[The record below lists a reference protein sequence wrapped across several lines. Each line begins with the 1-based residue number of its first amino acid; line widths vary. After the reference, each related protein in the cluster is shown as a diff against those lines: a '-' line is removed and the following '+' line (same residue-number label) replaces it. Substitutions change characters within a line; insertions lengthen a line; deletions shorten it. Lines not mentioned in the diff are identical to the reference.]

1 MKLNKISIVLAI
13 LCILFVTGCSR
24 NPVIP
29 DELVGIWKT
38 PTPIYEGCFFQIT
51 KDEISFGSKDG
62 QVSSFLIKDMRI
74 QRIADEE
81 WTLYTISYVARGYQ
95 KYEFPFYY
103 HPASNGVIR
112 FKNKMESVWTR
123 EQGQ

>member
-1 MKLNKISIVLAI
+1 MKIKKISIVFAT
-13 LCILFVTGCSR
+13 LCILFAFGCSR

-29 DELVGIWKT
+29 DELVGIWRT

-51 KDEISFGSKDG
+51 KEEISFGSKDG
-62 QVSSFLIKDMRI
+62 QVSSFLIKDMRT

-123 EQGQ
+123 EESP

>member
-1 MKLNKISIVLAI
+1 MKTKKITVI
-13 LCILFVTGCSR
+13 FVTLAVLFIYGCSR

-29 DELVGIWKT
+29 DELVGMWKT

-51 KDEISFGSKDG
+51 KEEISFGSKDG
-62 QVSSFLIKDMRI
+62 QVSTFFIKDMRVQKI
-74 QRIADEE
+74 TDEE
-81 WTLYTISYVARGYQ
+81 WTLYTISYVVRGFQ

-123 EQGQ
+123 ESE